1 MTAFLVGH
9 LRTAVIDSLIDGC
22 TFFSLSQRSRDG
34 FVSLTDFQATT
45 KPSELAL
52 TAGGTRTL
60 VDFKPASEA
69 SQRLRWKDEWLQVD
83 FDPNG
88 GYNRDTN
95 CFCECIKV
103 T

>member
-1 MTAFLVGH
+1 MDV
-9 LRTAVIDSLIDGC
+9 S
-22 TFFSLSQRSRDG
+22 FSLFIFQRARDG

-45 KPSELAL
+45 KPSELVHSD
-52 TAGGTRTL
+52 GTRSI

-69 SQRLRWKDEWLQVD
+69 SQRLRWRDEWLQVD

-88 GYNRDTN
+88 GYNRDSN